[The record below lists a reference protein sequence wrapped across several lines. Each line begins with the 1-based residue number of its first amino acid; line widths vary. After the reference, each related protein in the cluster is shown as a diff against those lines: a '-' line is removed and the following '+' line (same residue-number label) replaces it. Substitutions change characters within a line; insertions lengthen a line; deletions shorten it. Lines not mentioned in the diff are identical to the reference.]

1 MFLSYSH
8 VPPESDTFT
17 TSSMQWIDTTVPLN
31 TCEVSVTDGMNNS
44 TDEQMTQIL
53 RPKHKKGFL
62 SVGNSARVM
71 TIVHFIDEVI
81 HEMDSLRKVDVDEL
95 CSTARKHLQNLAF
108 FRWHPRRH
116 DARPTLNSYAFQSQ
130 FHCYTARTSQPPK
143 YETIRDNPNA
153 LMTSRPE
160 ASLDWTLLVDPSFSP
175 FLASFAVLKKYIQYS
190 EKLR

>member
-1 MFLSYSH
+1 MNEQFTEQKGSMFLSYSH

-31 TCEVSVTDGMNNS
+31 TCEVSVTDGMNN
-44 TDEQMTQIL
+44 TNDEQMTQIL

-81 HEMDSLRKVDVDEL
+81 HEMDSLRKVYVDEL
-95 CSTARKHLQNLAF
+95 CSTARKHLKNLAS

-130 FHCYTARTSQPPK
+130 FHCYTARTSHTPK

-153 LMTSRPE
+153 LMEP
-160 ASLDWTLLVDPSFSP
+160 
-175 FLASFAVLKKYIQYS
+175 
-190 EKLR
+190 